1 MRRGAKLAIVAAVE
15 LPAEPFRLALEIER
29 GIEPLS
35 GRLRPQAGDCLTFVG
50 WTGLAAAL
58 TSALDAD
65 ERARRGSISP
75 TPPAHER

>member
-1 MRRGAKLAIVAAVE
+1 ME
-15 LPAEPFRLALEIER
+15 PPAEPFRLALEIER

-35 GRLRPQAGDCLTFVG
+35 GRLRPQAGDSLEFVG

-65 ERARRGSISP
+65 DRARRGSTP
-75 TPPAHER
+75 TAPPIPESGGIHG